1 MARSTNS
8 EEQMSKEEIAA
19 NLYKYADMGK
29 INEVKCLINEIHN
42 RCRADIDFV
51 ITTFD
56 KSSGELPVH
65 AAARNGYLGVLEHII
80 CTTGHGKDL
89 INVRSKA
96 GYSALHL
103 AALHGNIEAVEWLVS
118 KHSPADCNL
127 PDEMSYNR
135 PLHLAVL
142 HGHKEIAARL
152 VEAGASLTL
161 QNGKNMMPL
170 DCCKDPEM
178 SQTLLSLLSD
188 DDQRFENEMNKS
200 IANCYPCKTIM
211 HYAAL
216 HCTDESLIKTLF
228 C

>member
-1 MARSTNS
+1 MLIDNIARDLWMYAEKGRGQGIVKFLGELSDSTF
-8 EEQMSKEEIAA
+8 
-19 NLYKYADMGK
+19 DT
-29 INEVKCLINEIHN
+29 
-42 RCRADIDFV
+42 V

-56 KSSGELPVH
+56 ETRGELPLHV
-65 AAARNGYLGVLEHII
+65 AVRNGHGLGVLDHI
-80 CTTGHGKDL
+80 CTTRNGKNL
-89 INVRSKA
+89 IHVRTKG

-127 PDEMSYNR
+127 PDEVSYST
-135 PLHLAVL
+135 PLHLAVD
-142 HGHKEIAARL
+142 HGHKQVATRL
-152 VEAGASLTL
+152 VEAGASLSL
-161 QNGKNMMPL
+161 LNDKNMMPL